1 MKIPGIDYLK
11 SRMQAGGE
19 RSVLLK
25 KNIVISFLNKAVA
38 VIVSF
43 LLVSVTIDY
52 VNTEQYGI
60 WLTLSSLIYWI
71 ALFDFG
77 MTHGFRNRFAEA
89 ISNSDRL
96 LCKKYVST
104 SYVLLSIIFLSL
116 LCVLSILNIFINWS
130 SFLNLDKGL
139 NETLRIM
146 FYIIIVCFCL
156 TNILRVVTTMFA
168 ADQRPAIAAII
179 TTMESVLTLTIIWV
193 LTKIKTG
200 NLIDLAL
207 VSSGIPLLLI
217 IVVTFYTFYIWQR
230 YSDLRPTRSTIDF
243 SLSRKILGLG
253 GKFFIIQLCML
264 VIFQSINI
272 IISRYLGPEQV
283 TLYNVAHKYYSVFYA
298 AFIIIVTPYW
308 SATTNAYVTGDI
320 EWIRLNLKRLKLLLL
335 LCGIGQVILILISPW
350 LIKIWL
356 GDAVSIPLYISI
368 SMAINIWLLAYSA
381 MYMYMINGI
390 GKVKLQMIIYL
401 VFACLSIPLMIF
413 GSKQFGLISIIIVTS
428 AVYASLGII
437 GKIQLKK
444 LLDKKA
450 IGIWNK

>member
-1 MKIPGIDYLK
+1 MNIKGLDYFK
-11 SRMQAGGE
+11 HIMQVGGE

-38 VIVSF
+38 VVVSF
-43 LLVSVTIDY
+43 ILVSVTINY

-71 ALFDFG
+71 SLFDFG

-89 ISNSDRL
+89 ISNNDRL

-116 LCVLSILNIFINWS
+116 LLILAIVNVFINWS
-130 SFLNLDKGL
+130 SFLNLDQGL
-139 NETLRIM
+139 NETLRMM
-146 FYIIIVCFCL
+146 FYIIIICFCL
-156 TNILRVVTTMFA
+156 KNILRVVTTMFT

-179 TTMESVLTLTIIWV
+179 TTMESVLVLSIIWV
-193 LTKIKTG
+193 LTRVKTG
-200 NLIDLAL
+200 SLIDLAL
-207 VSSGIPLLLI
+207 VSSGVPLILI
-217 IVVTFYTFYIWQR
+217 IAVSFYTFYIWKR
-230 YSDLRPTRSTIDF
+230 YSDLRPTRATVDF
-243 SLSRKILGLG
+243 TLSRKILGLG

-264 VIFQSINI
+264 VVFQSINI

-308 SATTNAYVTGDI
+308 SATTNAYVTGDL
-320 EWIRLNLKRLKLLLL
+320 EWIRRNIKRLKSLLII
-335 LCGIGQVILILISPW
+335 CGAGQVILILVSPW
-350 LIKIWL
+350 LIKLWL
-356 GDAVSIPLYISI
+356 GDAVEVPLEVSLT
-368 SMAINIWLLAYSA
+368 MALNIWLMSYSA

-401 VFACLSIPLMIF
+401 IFACLSIPLMIL
-413 GSKQFGLISIIIVTS
+413 GCKYFGLISIISVTS
-428 AVYASLGII
+428 VVYAVLGIV
-437 GKIQLKK
+437 GKLQMNK
-444 LLDKKA
+444 LLNQTA
-450 IGIWNK
+450 NGIWNK